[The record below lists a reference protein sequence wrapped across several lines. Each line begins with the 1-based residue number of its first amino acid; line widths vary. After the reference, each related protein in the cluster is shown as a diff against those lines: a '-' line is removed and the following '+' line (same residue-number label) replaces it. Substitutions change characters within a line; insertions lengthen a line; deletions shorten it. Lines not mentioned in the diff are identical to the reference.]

1 MALKFVMSLIEGAG
15 DIELLPESVGG
26 ITTRA
31 SNGLSQGRTE
41 TCTET
46 KEHFRLFPK
55 IILCF
60 S

>member
-41 TCTET
+41 RQ
-46 KEHFRLFPK
+46 KQK
-55 IILCF
+55 N
-60 S
+60 